1 MPIAS
6 LSGWSGKTGEKS
18 VLFVNRREMKANL
31 EGKDCL
37 GSWRT
42 INDRFVDEVSPLA
55 DCVSTTRPF
64 LGRYLALGEKQKI
77 PPVTDGVCTA
87 SLRYPLAT
95 TAFRTGLRMSVDA
108 PQLDRNTSDGV
119 SCHWT
124 EYGIRQP

>member
-37 GSWRT
+37 GSWRA

-77 PPVTDGVCTA
+77 PPITHGV
-87 SLRYPLAT
+87 LRPY
-95 TAFRTGLRMSVDA
+95 
-108 PQLDRNTSDGV
+108 
-119 SCHWT
+119 
-124 EYGIRQP
+124 